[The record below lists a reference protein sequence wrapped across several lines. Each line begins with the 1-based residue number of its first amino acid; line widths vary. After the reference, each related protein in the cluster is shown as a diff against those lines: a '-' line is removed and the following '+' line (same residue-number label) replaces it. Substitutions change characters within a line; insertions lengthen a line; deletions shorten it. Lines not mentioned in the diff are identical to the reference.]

1 MKRLTLPTIWL
12 WFAVLMVTSWIGAA
26 WVGFRMESTGM
37 ERYRFLLWNLFLA
50 WIPYWAAMG
59 LWIIHQVK
67 KHWPVAVRRIS
78 LAALGAI
85 WFLFLPNA
93 PYLVTDLV
101 HFRRIL
107 GGGMWGW
114 SDIFMMMIF
123 IWTGLLL
130 GALSLHLVH
139 LAIAL
144 TFGRAAGWGFV
155 AGMVPLTAIGVYVG
169 REFRWNSWE
178 VITDPEKLLSD
189 LNRLLEVDALQFI
202 LMASVMIG
210 IVYGTIHMLLAR
222 PVR

>member
-1 MKRLTLPTIWL
+1 
-12 WFAVLMVTSWIGAA
+12 
-26 WVGFRMESTGM
+26 M

-59 LWIIHQVK
+59 LWIIHQAK
-67 KHWPVAVRRIS
+67 THWPVAVRRIS

-93 PYLVTDLV
+93 PYLVTDLI
-101 HFRRIL
+101 HFRRFL
-107 GGGMWGW
+107 GGGMWAW

-123 IWTGLLL
+123 IWIGLML
-130 GALSLHLVH
+130 GALSLYLVH
-139 LAIAL
+139 LVVAR

-155 AGMVPLTAIGVYVG
+155 AGMVPLTSVGVYVG

-178 VITDPEKLLSD
+178 VITDPGKLMSD

-202 LMASVMIG
+202 IMASVMIG
-210 IVYGTIHMLLAR
+210 MAYMTIHMLLAR
-222 PVR
+222 PLR